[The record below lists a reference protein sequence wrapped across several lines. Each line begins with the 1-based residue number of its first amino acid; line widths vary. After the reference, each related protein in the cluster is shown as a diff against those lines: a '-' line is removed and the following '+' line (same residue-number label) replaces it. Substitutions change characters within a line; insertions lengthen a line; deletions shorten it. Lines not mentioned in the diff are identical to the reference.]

1 MLAAFTAG
9 ACSKERVSTTTPVS
23 PTPACS
29 YTLSSS
35 TFNIAGTGGTVTLAI
50 TAPSTCDWSAIS
62 NASFV
67 TVSAGANRV
76 GSGTVSITVAE
87 NSGDARTGTVSVGG
101 QTVTF
106 VQAAGDQ
113 LYGNWSG
120 TVVKGAGCPASLPAS
135 VNWTGTFRR
144 TGAAS
149 SELVITILSVGIVN
163 QVIPVVVNGSAIQF
177 FVPIDTLYTFNA
189 TLASDRRSLSGTF
202 AGGGCSGTWSGTR
215 S

>member
-1 MLAAFTAG
+1 MLVALTAG
-9 ACSKERVSTTTPVS
+9 ACSKERVSSTNPVS
-23 PTPACS
+23 PTPTCS
-29 YTLSSS
+29 YTLSST

-106 VQAAGDQ
+106 SQAAGDQ

-120 TVVKGAGCPASLPAS
+120 TVVKGAGCPAALPAS
-135 VNWTGTFRR
+135 VTWTGTFRR

-149 SELVITILSVGIVN
+149 SELVINIPSVGVVN
-163 QVIPVVVNGSAIQF
+163 QTIPVIVNGSSVQF

-189 TLASDRRSLSGTF
+189 TLSSDRRSLSGTF
-202 AGGGCSGTWSGTR
+202 TGGGCSGTWSGAR